1 MYTLML
7 CPAVGLFFAIIF
19 ASCGTRNT
27 DRYVVSAFCGLVGG
41 LLCSIVIGGIVLPF
55 MLPMKDVV
63 YGPRSLMAM
72 RGSDGVSGIFVW
84 GSGSI
89 ESGANYNFQLRMED
103 GSMALRSL
111 PANDIVRFIED
122 AALQDTGSWSTTVS
136 EVDKTSSLYVWAMD
150 NGSRNRIVR
159 QEFRV
164 PVGTVVQPLKAN

>member
-27 DRYVVSAFCGLVGG
+27 ERYVVSAFCGLVGG
-41 LLCSIVIGGIVLPF
+41 FLCSIVIGGIVLPF

-63 YGPRSLMAM
+63 NGPRSIMPM
-72 RGSDGVSGIFVW
+72 RNSDGVSGIFVW

-89 ESGANYNFQLRMED
+89 ESGANYSFQLRMED
-103 GSMALRSL
+103 GSTALRSL
-111 PANDIVRFIED
+111 PADGLIRFIED
-122 AALQDTGSWSTTVS
+122 PALQDSGSWSTTVS

-150 NGSRNRIVR
+150 NGSRNRVVR

-164 PVGTVVQPLKAN
+164 PVGTVVQPLKVN

>member
-27 DRYVVSAFCGLVGG
+27 DRYVVSALCGLVGG
-41 LLCSIVIGGIVLPF
+41 FLCSFAIGGIVLPF

-63 YGPRSLMAM
+63 YGPRSLVPM
-72 RGSDGVSGIFVW
+72 RSSDGVSGIFVW

-89 ESGANYNFQLRMED
+89 ESGAKYNFQLRMED

-111 PANDIVRFIED
+111 PVNDIVRFIED
-122 AALQDTGSWSTTVS
+122 PALQDTGSWSTTVS
-136 EVDKTSSLYVWAMD
+136 EVDKTSPLYVWAID

-164 PVGTVVQPLKAN
+164 DRKSVV